1 MKTDELWPGDMH
13 VRREGDSH
21 RLITTGEPDAVPPS
35 RRIRRQNRLGWKHH
49 KGGPCPESMIDGH
62 SSVHID
68 AVNHPAECGTPEESP
83 GHQAQIHGI
92 AAAKELTAQFSW
104 DRTG

>member
-1 MKTDELWPGDMH
+1 
-13 VRREGDSH
+13 
-21 RLITTGEPDAVPPS
+21 
-35 RRIRRQNRLGWKHH
+35 
-49 KGGPCPESMIDGH
+49 
-62 SSVHID
+62 
-68 AVNHPAECGTPEESP
+68 VNHPAECGTPEESP